1 MVSSFGNYND
11 DDEDYDSFPADDGPP
26 AFMLDPD
33 SMAIVRDSGRAG
45 GGGGGGR
52 GRSGG
57 GSRASRSAA
66 TTQLATDVGS
76 TIGPRKNPFLK
87 SITFFDP
94 KIYCRRKKEQDKAN
108 VKDDTSAEE
117 GQQVNDELSDG
128 NIGDDDL
135 SFEINDL
142 THWDIMLKDPPTNEA
157 RQGRQKGIFGKLGK
171 VGDSFKKTKQP
182 HLIVDNF
189 EGLLEYSSVETGD
202 MLVSINKKKIKP
214 DEYSAEAAME
224 YMRQCLTNDGVLHIT
239 TENPQGE
246 RSI

>member
-224 YMRQCLTNDGVLHIT
+224 YLSQCLTNDRVLHIT